1 MLTLFFVDDLPTAV
15 GSRYEFDSDDA
26 HHAIKVLR
34 IAAGEI
40 FNLSDGKGGWS
51 KVSVEAVAKKSMT
64 VRVLATGFEEA
75 LSQQFTIVQAITK
88 GDRIKESIEMSTEGG
103 ADRIVMWKAT
113 RSIGRADEKIE
124 KLQNTA
130 REASKQSRRFRIPEV
145 VGVASTD
152 NVVDEIAKV
161 DLALVFHE
169 SATKTISQVVAEAD
183 ISSNAKVAIVIGPE
197 GGLTDEELET
207 FAAAGAKV
215 VLMGRPILRSAHAG
229 LAALAAV
236 NTALSVW

>member
-1 MLTLFFVDDLPTAV
+1 MLTLFFVEDLPTEV
-15 GSRYEFDSDDA
+15 GSRYEFDSEDA

-40 FNLSDGKGGWS
+40 FNLSDGAGSWS
-51 KVSVEAVAKKSMT
+51 KVSVENVNKKSMT
-64 VRVLATGFEEA
+64 VRVLESGFEEA
-75 LSQQFTIVQAITK
+75 LTETFTIIQAIPK

-103 ADRIVMWKAT
+103 VDRIVMWKAA

-124 KLQNTA
+124 KLQQTA

-145 VGVASTD
+145 SGVATTEGI
-152 NVVDEIAKV
+152 VDEIAKA

-169 SATKTISQVVAEAD
+169 SAIQRISRAVTAG
-183 ISSNAKVAIVIGPE
+183 AKKIVIIIGPE
-197 GGLTDEELET
+197 GGLTDGELET

>member
-1 MLTLFFVDDLPTAV
+1 MLTLFFVDDLPTEV
-15 GSRYEFDSDDA
+15 GSHYEFCSEDA

-34 IAAGEI
+34 ISVGEI
-40 FNLSDGKGGWS
+40 FNLSDGNGAWS
-51 KVSVEAVAKKSMT
+51 RVCVDGVNKKSMT
-64 VRVLATGFEEA
+64 VKVLESGLEEA
-75 LSQQFTIVQAITK
+75 LEEQFTIIQAIPK

-103 ADRIVMWKAT
+103 ADRIVMWKAA

-124 KLQNTA
+124 KLQQTA
-130 REASKQSRRFRIPEV
+130 REASKQSRRFRIPALS
-145 VGVASTD
+145 GVATTE
-152 NVVDEIAKV
+152 NIVDEIAKS

-169 SATKTISQVVAEAD
+169 SATMKLSQVAVPG
-183 ISSNAKVAIVIGPE
+183 AKKVIAIIGPE
-197 GGLTDEELET
+197 GGLTDEEIDT

-215 VLMGRPILRSAHAG
+215 VHMGRPVLRSAHAG

>member
-1 MLTLFFVDDLPTAV
+1 MLTLFFVEDLPTAV
-15 GSRYEFDSDDA
+15 GTRYEFDSEDA

-40 FNLSDGKGGWS
+40 FNLSDGKGAWS
-51 KVSVEAVAKKSMT
+51 KVSVENVNKKSMT
-64 VRVLATGFEEA
+64 VRVLASGFQEA
-75 LSQQFTIVQAITK
+75 LPQQFTIVQAIPK

-103 ADRIVMWKAT
+103 VDRIMMWKAT

-124 KLQNTA
+124 KLQQTA

-145 VGVASTD
+145 SGVATTEG
-152 NVVDEIAKV
+152 VVDVIAKA

-169 SATKTISQVVAEAD
+169 SAIQTISKTVRAGAT
-183 ISSNAKVAIVIGPE
+183 NIVIIIGPE
-197 GGLTDEELET
+197 GGLTDDELET

>member
-1 MLTLFFVDDLPTAV
+1 MLTLFFVEDLPTAV
-15 GSRYEFDSDDA
+15 GSRYEFDSEDA

-40 FNLSDGKGGWS
+40 FNLSDGKGTWS
-51 KVSVEAVAKKSMT
+51 KVSVENVNKKSMT
-64 VRVLATGFEEA
+64 VRVLASGFEEA
-75 LSQQFTIVQAITK
+75 LSQQFTIVQAIPK

-103 ADRIVMWKAT
+103 VDRIVMWKAT

-124 KLQNTA
+124 KLQQTA

-145 VGVASTD
+145 SGVATTEG
-152 NVVDEIAKV
+152 VVDVIAKA

-169 SATKTISQVVAEAD
+169 SAIQTISKTVTAGAT
-183 ISSNAKVAIVIGPE
+183 NIVIIIGPE
-197 GGLTDEELET
+197 GGLTDDELET

>member
-1 MLTLFFVDDLPTAV
+1 MLTLFFVDDLPTTV
-15 GSRYEFDSDDA
+15 GATYDFDSEDA
-26 HHAIKVLR
+26 FHAIKVLR

-40 FNLSDGKGGWS
+40 FNLSDGKGAWS
-51 KVSVEAVAKKSMT
+51 RVNVLNVNKKSMS
-64 VRVLATGFEEA
+64 VKVLESGFEAA
-75 LSQQFTIVQAITK
+75 LPQQFTIVQAIPK

-103 ADRIVMWKAT
+103 ADRIVMWKAA
-113 RSIGRADEKIE
+113 RSIGRADEKID

-145 VGVASTD
+145 LGVASTD
-152 NVVDEIAKV
+152 SVVDEIAKA

-169 SATKTISQVVAEAD
+169 SATMTISQVVTPGAL
-183 ISSNAKVAIVIGPE
+183 KVVAIIGPE
-197 GGLTDEELET
+197 GGLTDQELET

>member
-1 MLTLFFVDDLPTAV
+1 MLTLFFVEDLPTEV
-15 GSRYEFDSDDA
+15 GSRYEFDSEDA

-40 FNLSDGKGGWS
+40 FNLSDGAGAWS
-51 KVSVEAVAKKSMT
+51 KVSVENVNKKSMT
-64 VRVLATGFEEA
+64 VRVLESGFEEA
-75 LSQQFTIVQAITK
+75 LTETFTIIQAIPK

-103 ADRIVMWKAT
+103 VDRIVMWKAA

-124 KLQNTA
+124 KLQQTA

-145 VGVASTD
+145 SGVATTEGI
-152 NVVDEIAKV
+152 VDEIAKA

-169 SATKTISQVVAEAD
+169 SAIQTISTAVTAG
-183 ISSNAKVAIVIGPE
+183 AKKIVIIIGPE
-197 GGLTDEELET
+197 GGLTDGELET

>member
-1 MLTLFFVDDLPTAV
+1 MLTLFFVDDLPTTV
-15 GSRYEFDSDDA
+15 GASYEFDSEDA
-26 HHAIKVLR
+26 FHAFKVLR

-40 FNLSDGKGGWS
+40 FNLSDGKGAWS
-51 KVSVEAVAKKSMT
+51 RVSVQNVNKKSMS
-64 VRVLATGFEEA
+64 VKVLETGFEVA
-75 LSQQFTIVQAITK
+75 LPQQFTIVQAIPK

-103 ADRIVMWKAT
+103 ADRIVMWKAA
-113 RSIGRADEKIE
+113 RSIGRADEKLE
-124 KLQNTA
+124 KLQLTA
-130 REASKQSRRFRIPEV
+130 REASKQSRRFRIPAV
-145 VGVASTD
+145 SGVATTD
-152 NVVDEIAKV
+152 SVVDEIAKA

-169 SATKTISQVVAEAD
+169 SATMTISQMVTPGAT
-183 ISSNAKVAIVIGPE
+183 KVAIIIGPE